1 MSRLTPMPP
10 HGWAENDPSGVLLGG
25 TIGYN
30 YQFGP
35 NWVAGAEAD
44 MSWSGMEGQQHMYIY
59 DGHDWSGGWDGFA
72 TIRARIGY
80 AFGTTLFY
88 GTGGLALV
96 HANEVIVGNDADES
110 NFYQGWKTGYV
121 VGAGVEHAFTPRLSG
136 KIEYLYTDGFG
147 SESGPTGTI
156 SQPGDQSYIHEIGS
170 IIYRPRRTE
179 LQILGPI
186 RIRWN
191 QKRALSF
198 CFVVRLYRKA
208 ASHFSGRTLRCGCG
222 GSSPRRVEADAAA
235 TPRRGQATSTLS
247 IRRTLPR

>member
-1 MSRLTPMPP
+1 MGMRAIVVGVGVSLVGVSAANAADFAGPGGLKDAPYVEVPWVWTGFYGGFTGGYGSGVSMNYVSPNANAP

-30 YQFGP
+30 FQFGP

-136 KIEYLYTDGFG
+136 KIEYLYADGFG

-170 IIYRPRRTE
+170 INIV
-179 LQILGPI
+179 
-186 RIRWN
+186 
-191 QKRALSF
+191 RAGLNYKF
-198 CFVVRLYRKA
+198 
-208 ASHFSGRTLRCGCG
+208 
-222 GSSPRRVEADAAA
+222 
-235 TPRRGQATSTLS
+235 
-247 IRRTLPR
+247 

>member
-1 MSRLTPMPP
+1 MGMRAILVGVGVSLVGVSAANAADFAGPGGLKDAPYVEVPWVWTGFYGGFTAGYGSGVSMNYVSPNANAP

-110 NFYQGWKTGYV
+110 NFYQPK
-121 VGAGVEHAFTPRLSG
+121 SG
-136 KIEYLYTDGFG
+136 
-147 SESGPTGTI
+147 S
-156 SQPGDQSYIHEIGS
+156 
-170 IIYRPRRTE
+170 
-179 LQILGPI
+179 
-186 RIRWN
+186 
-191 QKRALSF
+191 
-198 CFVVRLYRKA
+198 
-208 ASHFSGRTLRCGCG
+208 
-222 GSSPRRVEADAAA
+222 
-235 TPRRGQATSTLS
+235 
-247 IRRTLPR
+247 